1 MMDQQ
6 LQRKKYLEAQI
17 KTASKEQ
24 LLIMLYDGAL
34 KNCQSA
40 IELINNQQREEACE
54 KLLKAQN
61 IVAELISSLQFDKN
75 QEVSKNL
82 ASLYGYVYIQL
93 MEANVK
99 QEIGT
104 INNAIKILADL
115 KSTWSDAFEKLGLTR
130 DGRQIQN
137 KPENNQENK
146 SEPSKGGLS
155 VEA

>member
-1 MMDQQ
+1 MDQQ
-6 LQRKKYLEAQI
+6 IKRKKYLEAQI

-34 KNCQSA
+34 NNCSLA
-40 IELINNQQREEACE
+40 LDLIQNQKHEEGCE
-54 KLLKAQN
+54 KLMKAQN

-99 QEIGT
+99 HELVSIH
-104 INNAIKILADL
+104 NAIKILNDL
-115 KSTWSDAFEKLGLTR
+115 KGTWADAFEKVGLTR
-130 DGRQIQN
+130 DGRQIQQQAQN
-137 KPENNQENK
+137 EEKPDK
-146 SEPSKGGLS
+146 PTGLS